1 MSKLHLILER
11 QWLHALL
18 LVLLLIGVAL
28 SSNLDDMGDG
38 ALWGISTTQ
47 WFWLAI
53 ALAIAHQVFVWFCW
67 RTQLHGGLLDRIFGN
82 LSYPGYIAANPGKRG
97 LVDWAF
103 VHTQFLERMDPMP
116 ARFEE

>member
-82 LSYPGYIAANPGKRG
+82 LSYPVYASFFFILGSLR
-97 LVDWAF
+97 V
-103 VHTQFLERMDPMP
+103 
-116 ARFEE
+116 